1 MSNISNIGD
10 VYQWSVAKIA
20 EAFRLD
26 RRSVKNRLLEANI
39 PIAGTVKGN
48 PVYALHQVAP
58 ALFGQINSGDGT
70 ANQNPDDMTPKERK
84 DWFDSE
90 KGRIWLEKELRQLIP
105 HHEVVGVYSAM
116 VKSVVQAIET
126 LPDVLE
132 RDVALPPSAVSL
144 VQDSVDKLRYELR
157 DATYQASAAAFR
169 NLDESDSHEN
179 EE

>member
-58 ALFGQINSGDGT
+58 VLFGQLNTGDAA

-105 HHEVVGVYSAM
+105 VHEVTAVYSALM
-116 VKSVVQAIET
+116 KASVQVLET

-132 RDVALPPSAVSL
+132 RDAALTPSAVAV
-144 VQDSVDKLRYELR
+144 VQDTIDKVREGFGANAYHMC
-157 DATYQASAAAFR
+157 AAVHKPR
-169 NLDESDSHEN
+169 EEPGEDEHE
-179 EE
+179 

>member
-20 EAFRLD
+20 EACRLD

-48 PVYALHQVAP
+48 PVYALHQVVP
-58 ALFGQINSGDGT
+58 ALFGQLNTGDT
-70 ANQNPDDMTPKERK
+70 AANQNSDDMTPKERK

-90 KGRIWLEKELRQLIP
+90 KGRIWLEKEQRQLIP
-105 HHEVVGVYSAM
+105 VHEVTAVYSALM
-116 VKSVVQAIET
+116 KALVQVLET

-132 RDVALPPSAVSL
+132 RDAALTPSAVAV
-144 VQDSVDKLRYELR
+144 VQDAIDKAREGFGENAY
-157 DATYQASAAAFR
+157 TMCAAVHKPQEEP
-169 NLDESDSHEN
+169 DEEQN
-179 EE
+179 E

>member
-39 PIAGTVKGN
+39 PVAGTVKGN

-58 ALFGQINSGDGT
+58 ALFGQINIGDAA

-90 KGRIWLEKELRQLIP
+90 KGRIWLEKEQRQLIP
-105 HHEVVGVYSAM
+105 VHEVTAVYSALM
-116 VKSVVQAIET
+116 KASVQVLET

-132 RDVALPPSAVSL
+132 RDAALTPSAVAV
-144 VQDSVDKLRYELR
+144 VQDAIDKVREGFGANAYNMC
-157 DATYQASAAAFR
+157 AAVHKPQEEHGE
-169 NLDESDSHEN
+169 DEHE
-179 EE
+179 